1 MSKAFETIQ
10 TTRDGAVAICEL
22 HRPERLNAINRR
34 MLAEL
39 QAYLDQ
45 VEADEQVRVV
55 VLSGAGRAFC
65 SGFDLKDDAS
75 AGTKGV
81 LGWREILQQDFD
93 MLIRWWQLSKPTIA
107 AVHGYCIAG
116 GMEMAMCC
124 DVTVASS
131 DTFFGEPE
139 LRFGTVIT
147 AMMMPWLVGPK
158 VAKELLLTGND
169 RISAERAL
177 QVGLINQVVPQGHH
191 LTRALELAQ
200 QMARID
206 PAAARLTKQAI
217 NRSFEIMGMR
227 EALRASLDLAVQ
239 IESIETLERREFQE
253 ITRRKGLKA
262 AIAWRDARF
271 GQPTTGPKSGA
282 EE

>member
-1 MSKAFETIQ
+1 MARTFETI
-10 TTRDGAVAICEL
+10 RVRHEGSIVVCEL
-22 HRPERLNAINRR
+22 HRPERRNAISRK

-39 QAYLDQ
+39 QAFLDDAE
-45 VEADEQVRVV
+45 VDEQVRVV
-55 VLSGAGRAFC
+55 VLAGAGRAFC
-65 SGFDLKDDAS
+65 SGFDLKDDAA
-75 AGTKGV
+75 AGIRGV
-81 LGWREILQQDFD
+81 LGWRKILQQDFD

-107 AVHGYCIAG
+107 AVHGYCVAG

-131 DTFFGEPE
+131 ETLFGEPE
-139 LRFGTVIT
+139 LRFGSVVT

-169 RISAERAL
+169 RIAAERAL
-177 QVGLINQVVPQGHH
+177 QVGLVNEVVPQGQH
-191 LTRALELAQ
+191 LARAMDLAG

-227 EALRASLDLAVQ
+227 EALRAALDTAVQ
-239 IESIETLERREFQE
+239 IESIETPERRQFQE
-253 ITRRKGLKA
+253 ITRRDGLKA

-271 GQPTTGPKSGA
+271 ARAETGAA
-282 EE
+282 ED